1 MPVQI
6 IITVSNRRDQ
16 LFLESFSR
24 HLTQGT
30 KKHEISQNLPKTT
43 ITKLRSYVNKKTL
56 S

>member
-6 IITVSNRRDQ
+6 IITVSNRHEQ

-30 KKHEISQNLPKTT
+30 KKHEISQNLPKNYNHK
-43 ITKLRSYVNKKTL
+43 ITFIRE
-56 S
+56 